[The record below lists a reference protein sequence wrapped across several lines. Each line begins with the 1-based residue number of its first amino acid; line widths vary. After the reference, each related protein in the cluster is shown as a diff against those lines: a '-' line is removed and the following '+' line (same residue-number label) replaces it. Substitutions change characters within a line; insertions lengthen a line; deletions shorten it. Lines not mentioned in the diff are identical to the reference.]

1 MSLKKKHPS
10 HNYYRWGFL
19 ALYFVPGLTAEQRDQ
34 YIRRLAPE
42 RQQFLQRPGLGY
54 LLGEGFMRAL
64 VGDQRWRRHAI
75 ESSIPRVVEPNR
87 IQQQQQQ
94 SSQQQQQIQIQSP
107 PLQIAATAE
116 TPARRLDF
124 DSDNES
130 MASTSPDVVG
140 LTIEAVHGADGVAA
154 PGNNNNN
161 NSEERER
168 QHQRQLDEEGQVVVS
183 ALFTGGWS
191 YVSWLA
197 GMGGEA
203 AYDFVVEPASSI
215 VSVAGIGASV
225 LSLGVGFW
233 GISTGFYSRPG
244 SSTTS
249 FRASSLLPSSRVLV
263 GTALL
268 GGFSAGVMLYT
279 RSTVRNAVKTPSKP
293 PPPKKNPGDGGNDK
307 K

>member
-1 MSLKKKHPS
+1 
-10 HNYYRWGFL
+10 
-19 ALYFVPGLTAEQRDQ
+19 
-34 YIRRLAPE
+34 
-42 RQQFLQRPGLGY
+42 
-54 LLGEGFMRAL
+54 MRAL

-75 ESSIPRVVEPNR
+75 ESSIPRVVEPRR
-87 IQQQQQQ
+87 IQPQQ
-94 SSQQQQQIQIQSP
+94 SSQQQQIQIQSP
-107 PLQIAATAE
+107 PLQIAATGE
-116 TPARRLDF
+116 TPARRLEF

-140 LTIEAVHGADGVAA
+140 LTIEAVHGDNGAA
-154 PGNNNNN
+154 AEGSNNNNN
-161 NSEERER
+161 NSEENSEERER
-168 QHQRQLDEEGQVVVS
+168 QHQRQLDEEGQVVIS

-197 GMGGEA
+197 GLGGEA
-203 AYDFVVEPASSI
+203 AYDFVVEPTSSM
-215 VSVAGIGASV
+215 VSTAGIGASV
-225 LSLGVGFW
+225 LSLGMGFW

-244 SSTTS
+244 SSTAS

-268 GGFSAGVMLYT
+268 GGVSAGVMLYA

-293 PPPKKNPGDGGNDK
+293 PAPKKNPGDGGSGK